1 MGSTPEAAQ
10 VREAM
15 ETVASFAHLK
25 YIYLAAAARGC
36 SIASVAPQTESGCID
51 DVEFLNENGRPFA
64 AASVKSMLAWHCA
77 SVRRHRPATLQGGP
91 RGLPGPRLS

>member
-36 SIASVAPQTESGCID
+36 SIASVAPQIESGCID

-64 AASVKSMLAWHCA
+64 AASVKSMLAWHLRVGA
-77 SVRRHRPATLQGGP
+77 SAYARHVAGRTARAAHG
-91 RGLPGPRLS
+91 